1 MFDSYECDAADASSL
16 KQDQRDH
23 PRTSRLSM
31 RQLARS
37 TYATPTCKRTRKEVQ
52 SWMRDPYRRAPN
64 KAQYWPTSSTRE
76 TEELEAAMDWLNIYG
91 HELER
96 EIENEEGQ
104 MSHGRSY
111 YETTGGYDV
120 ALETYS
126 CEADGASTYERH
138 GIYHTERLGENEP
151 LLSIAMRG
159 DEYTRANPTSHSVR
173 LTALAIRGARFA
185 ANHAQRKARLKWR
198 GMEEWDAVAK
208 ADDHMRKGL
217 KRTKAKANALPLD
230 VDDLRERF
238 EVIDGQLVNRRLG
251 RVVKRKQVK
260 IGNNRE
266 ASTSRVRYAVE
277 HGTDPGDRVIS
288 NGEASDYRAA
298 NGSATERGDGKWD
311 ARVQLGREVVTVG
324 EYTSETQATEAAGI
338 FLKSLARGL

>member
-16 KQDQRDH
+16 KQDQRNH
-23 PRTSRLSM
+23 PRTSRLSL

-52 SWMRDPYRRAPN
+52 AWMRDPYRRAPN

-111 YETTGGYDV
+111 YETTGGYDA
-120 ALETYS
+120 ALDTYS
-126 CEADGASTYERH
+126 CEAESASVYESH

-151 LLSIAMRG
+151 LLSVGMSLDR
-159 DEYTRANPTSHSVR
+159 RNPTSHMTRMAALKVR
-173 LTALAIRGARFA
+173 GDRFA
-185 ANHAQRKARLKWR
+185 SNYAKRKARLKWR

-251 RVVKRKQVK
+251 RVIDGRKVYVKGKSLQ
-260 IGNNRE
+260 
-266 ASTSRVRYAVE
+266 TSRVRYAVE
-277 HGTDPGDRVIS
+277 HGTDPSDKVIS

-298 NGSATERGDGKWD
+298 SGSATERGDGKWD
-311 ARVQLGREVVTVG
+311 AFVAFGKHTVTVG
-324 EYTSETQATEAAGI
+324 EYRSESQATEAAGI

>member
-23 PRTSRLSM
+23 PRTSRLSL

-52 SWMRDPYRRAPN
+52 AWMRDPYRRAPN

-76 TEELEAAMDWLNIYG
+76 TEELEAAIDWLNIYG

-104 MSHGRSY
+104 LSHGRSY

-126 CEADGASTYERH
+126 CEAEGASTYERH

-159 DEYTRANPTSHSVR
+159 DEYARANPTSHSVR

-217 KRTKAKANALPLD
+217 KRTKVKANALPLD

-238 EVIDGQLVNRRLG
+238 DVVDGQLVNRRLG
-251 RVVKRKQVK
+251 RVIDGRKVYVKGKALQ
-260 IGNNRE
+260 
-266 ASTSRVRYAVE
+266 TSRVRYAVE
-277 HGTDPGDRVIS
+277 HGIDPSDRVVS

-298 NGSATERGDGKWD
+298 SGSATERGDGKWD
-311 ARVQLGREVVTVG
+311 AFVAFGKQTVTVG
-324 EYTSETQATEAAGI
+324 EYKSEAQATEAAGI

>member
-23 PRTSRLSM
+23 PRTSRLSL

-52 SWMRDPYRRAPN
+52 AWLRDPYRRAPN
-64 KAQYWPTSSTRE
+64 KAQYWPTSSTSE
-76 TEELEAAMDWLNIYG
+76 TKELEAAMDWLSIYG
-91 HELER
+91 CELER

-104 MSHGRSY
+104 LSHGRSY

-126 CEADGASTYERH
+126 CEANGASTYERH

-151 LLSIAMRG
+151 LLSIAMGG
-159 DEYTRANPTSHSVR
+159 DEHARANPTSHSVR

-208 ADDHMRKGL
+208 ADDHTRKGL
-217 KRTKAKANALPLD
+217 SRTKAKANALPLD
-230 VDDLRERF
+230 VDALRERF
-238 EVIDGQLVNRRLG
+238 EVVDGELVNRRLG
-251 RVVKRKQVK
+251 RAVKHTQVRVA
-260 IGNNRE
+260 GVLH
-266 ASTSRVRYAVE
+266 STGRVIYAVE
-277 HGTDPGDRVIS
+277 HGSDPSDKVIS

-298 NGSATERGDGKWD
+298 SGSATERGDGKWD
-311 ARVQLGREVVTVG
+311 AFVAFGKHTVTVG
-324 EYTSETQATEAAGI
+324 EYKSEAQAIEAASI

>member
-1 MFDSYECDAADASSL
+1 MFDAYECDAADASSL

-23 PRTSRLSM
+23 PRTSRLSLK
-31 RQLARS
+31 QLARS
-37 TYATPTCKRTRKEVQ
+37 TYATPTCKRTRKKVQ
-52 SWMRDPYRRAPN
+52 AWLRDPYRRAPR
-64 KAQYWPTSSTRE
+64 KAQYWPTSSIRE
-76 TEELEAAMDWLNIYG
+76 TEELEAAMDWLSVYG

-111 YETTGGYDV
+111 YETTAGYDV
-120 ALETYS
+120 ALDTYS
-126 CEADGASTYERH
+126 CEAESASTYERH

-151 LLSIAMRG
+151 LLSIAMG
-159 DEYTRANPTSHSVR
+159 FGEYERANPTSHTTR
-173 LTALAIRGARFA
+173 LAALKVRGARFA
-185 ANHAQRKARLKWR
+185 ANHTQRTARLKWR

-217 KRTKAKANALPLD
+217 KRTKARANALPLD
-230 VDDLRERF
+230 VDALRERF
-238 EVIDGQLVNRRLG
+238 EVANGELINRRLK
-251 RVVKRKQVK
+251 RVVTGKQVK
-260 IGNNRE
+260 VGGTFY
-266 ASTSRVRYAVE
+266 STSRVKYAVE
-277 HGTDPGDRVIS
+277 HGTDPGSKVVS

-298 NGSATERGDGKWD
+298 SGAATERGDGKWD

-324 EYTSETQATEAAGI
+324 EYRSEAQASEAAGI